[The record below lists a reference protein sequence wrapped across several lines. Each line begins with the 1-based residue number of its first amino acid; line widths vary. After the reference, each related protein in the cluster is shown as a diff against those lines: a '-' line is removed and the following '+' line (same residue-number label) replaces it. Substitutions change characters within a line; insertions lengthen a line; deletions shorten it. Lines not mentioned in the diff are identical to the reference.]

1 MALGDPEKRINL
13 NSLTNWCV
21 TESDFPYIIA
31 ADLHLGPV
39 SLFARISKII
49 VKMRISNLTHKKV
62 TKLTKKYKQKIQ
74 TKPFRLKNFTLHY
87 ITKLTRIFLALQN
100 CTSV

>member
-21 TESDFPYIIA
+21 TESDFPYIIV
-31 ADLHLGPV
+31 ADLPLGSV
-39 SLFARISKII
+39 SLFAHSKIT
-49 VKMRISNLTHKKV
+49 VKMHVSNLIHKKV

-74 TKPFRLKNFTLHY
+74 TKPFRL
-87 ITKLTRIFLALQN
+87 
-100 CTSV
+100 